1 MAPMTDE
8 RVQARLGE
16 EVFSGRKVVLVSA
29 VVAVL
34 GLALLAVG
42 LAIDPARAWLSYLM
56 ALAFAISTSVGGLIL
71 LMIGYAANARWMA
84 VVRRPMEIVT
94 LPLPALAVLFVPI
107 LFGLEHYPWHT
118 PPAGLAAHELEIL
131 EHRAPFMSTAGFAI
145 RTAVYFAVFITAAAL
160 LRRWSVRRDREAP
173 LAEEAPLSGDTPLR
187 AEERPHAPAS
197 EEALGRERRLACAM
211 LPAVGLALT
220 FAAMDWIMSLEPV
233 WYSSIFGVYVFA
245 GGFLAA
251 IALVTIL
258 AARLWSRRGGAGAIT
273 PNHFYALGRL
283 LFAFTVFWAYAAFFQ
298 AMLIRIANKPEEVTF
313 YLERIGGAWAVF
325 VWILIV
331 GHFALPFLFLL
342 PRAVKFRPRA
352 MAGAGAWL
360 IAMHLV
366 DVYWLVIPSRVGGY
380 LVVHWL
386 DLAALAAVIGGAV
399 AFAAWRQH
407 GVALIARRDPFLAD
421 GAAYRSPL

>member
-1 MAPMTDE
+1 MAALTTTVP
-8 RVQARLGE
+8 
-16 EVFSGRKVVLVSA
+16 VFSGRRVILASA
-29 VVAVL
+29 AIAVL

-42 LAIDPARAWLSYLM
+42 LAIDPARAWLAYLM

-84 VVRRPMEIVT
+84 VVRRPMEVVA
-94 LPLPALAVLFVPI
+94 LPLPARAVLFVPI

-118 PPAGLAAHELEIL
+118 PPPGLAAHELHIL
-131 EHRAPFMSTAGFAI
+131 AHRAPFMSTAGFAI
-145 RTAVYFAVFITAAAL
+145 RTAVYFAVFIIAAAL

-173 LAEEAPLSGDTPLR
+173 ADPAPGAEDALA
-187 AEERPHAPAS
+187 
-197 EEALGRERRLACAM
+197 RERRLASGM

-220 FAAMDWIMSLEPV
+220 FAAMDWIMSLQPI

-258 AARLWSRRGGAGAIT
+258 AARLWSRHGGAGAIT
-273 PNHFYALGRL
+273 PNHFHALGRM
-283 LFAFTVFWAYAAFFQ
+283 LFAFTVFWTYAAFFQ

-313 YLERIGGAWAVF
+313 YLERTGGAWAVF

-366 DVYWLVIPSRVGGY
+366 DTYWLVIPSRVQGT

-386 DLAALAAVIGGAV
+386 DLAALAAVIGAAV

>member
-1 MAPMTDE
+1 MAALTTTVP
-8 RVQARLGE
+8 
-16 EVFSGRKVVLVSA
+16 VFSGRRVILASA
-29 VVAVL
+29 AIAVL

-42 LAIDPARAWLSYLM
+42 LAIDPARAWLAYLM

-84 VVRRPMEIVT
+84 VVRRPMEVVA

-118 PPAGLAAHELEIL
+118 PPPGLAAHELHIL
-131 EHRAPFMSTAGFAI
+131 AHRAPFMSTAGFAI
-145 RTAVYFAVFITAAAL
+145 RTAVYFAVFIIAAAL

-173 LAEEAPLSGDTPLR
+173 ADPAPGAEDALA
-187 AEERPHAPAS
+187 
-197 EEALGRERRLACAM
+197 RERRLASGM

-220 FAAMDWIMSLEPV
+220 FAAMDWIMSLQPI

-258 AARLWSRRGGAGAIT
+258 AARLWSRHGGAGAIT
-273 PNHFYALGRL
+273 PNHFHALGRM
-283 LFAFTVFWAYAAFFQ
+283 LFAFTVFWTYAAFFQ

-313 YLERIGGAWAVF
+313 YLERTGGAWAVF

-366 DVYWLVIPSRVGGY
+366 DTYWLVIPSRVQGT

-386 DLAALAAVIGGAV
+386 DLAALAAVIGAAV

>member
-1 MAPMTDE
+1 MAAMTDE
-8 RVQARLGE
+8 QVQARAGE

-56 ALAFAISTSVGGLIL
+56 ALGFAISTSVGGLIL

-145 RTAVYFAVFITAAAL
+145 RAAVYFAVFITAAAL

-173 LAEEAPLSGDTPLR
+173 RTEEA
-187 AEERPHAPAS
+187 APAAAA
-197 EEALGRERRLACAM
+197 ALGRERVLACAM

-220 FAAMDWIMSLEPV
+220 FAAIDWIMSLEPV

-258 AARLWSRRGGAGAIT
+258 AARLWRRHRGAGAIT

-298 AMLIRIANKPEEVTF
+298 AMLIRIADKPEEVTF
-313 YLERIGGAWAVF
+313 YLQRLHGAWAVF

-360 IAMHLV
+360 VAMHLV
-366 DVYWLVIPSRVGGY
+366 DMYWLVIPSRVQGY

>member
-1 MAPMTDE
+1 
-8 RVQARLGE
+8 
-16 EVFSGRKVVLVSA
+16 
-29 VVAVL
+29 
-34 GLALLAVG
+34 
-42 LAIDPARAWLSYLM
+42 
-56 ALAFAISTSVGGLIL
+56 
-71 LMIGYAANARWMA
+71 MIGYAANARWMA
-84 VVRRPMEIVT
+84 VVRRPMEVVA

-118 PPAGLAAHELEIL
+118 PPPGLAAHELHIL
-131 EHRAPFMSTAGFAI
+131 AHRAPFMSTAGFAI
-145 RTAVYFAVFITAAAL
+145 RTAVYFAVFIIAAAL

-173 LAEEAPLSGDTPLR
+173 ADPAPGAEDALA
-187 AEERPHAPAS
+187 
-197 EEALGRERRLACAM
+197 RERRLASGM

-220 FAAMDWIMSLEPV
+220 FAAMDWIMSLQPI

-258 AARLWSRRGGAGAIT
+258 AARLWSRHGGAGAIT
-273 PNHFYALGRL
+273 PNHFHALGRM
-283 LFAFTVFWAYAAFFQ
+283 LFAFTVFWTYAAFFQ

-313 YLERIGGAWAVF
+313 YLERTGGAWAVF

-366 DVYWLVIPSRVGGY
+366 DTYWLVIPSRVQGT

-386 DLAALAAVIGGAV
+386 DLAALAAVIGAAV

>member
-1 MAPMTDE
+1 MAAVMTA
-8 RVQARLGE
+8 VP
-16 EVFSGRKVVLVSA
+16 VFAGRKVILASA
-29 VVAVL
+29 AACVL
-34 GLALLAVG
+34 GFALLAVG

-84 VVRRPMEIVT
+84 VVRRPMELVA
-94 LPLPALAVLFVPI
+94 LPLPALAVLFVPV

-118 PPAGLAAHELEIL
+118 PPPGLAAHELEIL
-131 EHRAPFMSTAGFAI
+131 AHRAPFMSTAGYAI
-145 RTAVYFAVFITAAAL
+145 RAAAYFAVFITAATL
-160 LRRWSVRRDREAP
+160 LRRWSVRRDGGGEGGP
-173 LAEEAPLSGDTPLR
+173 AEPPPGEPPPGED
-187 AEERPHAPAS
+187 
-197 EEALGRERRLACAM
+197 ALGRERRLACAM

-220 FAAMDWIMSLEPV
+220 FAAIDWIMSLQPI

-258 AARLWSRRGGAGAIT
+258 AARLWARHGGAGPIT

-298 AMLIRIANKPEEVTF
+298 GMLIRIANKPEEVTF
-313 YLERIGGAWAVF
+313 YLQRTGGAWAVF
-325 VWILIV
+325 VWILIA

-366 DVYWLVIPSRVGGY
+366 DTYWLVIPSRVQGT

-386 DLAALAAVIGGAV
+386 DLAALAAVIGAAV

-407 GVALIARRDPFLAD
+407 GIALIARRDPFLAD